1 MKIFSEKVN
10 YGLLALFELA
20 RNQHKGYIQI
30 KEIAE
35 SQKIPQSYL
44 EQLLIILKKAELV
57 ESLRGAQGGYKLKIS
72 ANEIKIIDLIEILE
86 GPIKIID
93 YDKITNTLQF
103 YWKQKEIKFKEFFD
117 ETLEDLINQDDS
129 LNKRMFYHI

>member
-10 YGLLALFELA
+10 YSLLALFELA

-103 YWKQKEIKFKEFFD
+103 YW
-117 ETLEDLINQDDS
+117 
-129 LNKRMFYHI
+129 